1 MKTVFF
7 NKAEIQK
14 LKSILQTSG
23 SEYQKI
29 LRKIEK
35 AENRQTDYL
44 DLIFEIYKIAH
55 KEVAGYF
62 KKFNTDTI
70 NYKGGLYAKSKSQI
84 DSISYENGGIYA
96 TCTDGNTYDISY
108 TDRLLFLA
116 QSLKKQKIQKAETH
130 IPIDKIEL
138 TPYTTDQQE
147 AIVLFGKGIEY
158 RMEKKAKAALEQV
171 LQFLSTENKGLK
183 GIEAVREYFDEKLK
197 EEEE

>member
-7 NKAEIQK
+7 TKAEIKK
-14 LKSILQTSG
+14 LKSILHTSG

-55 KEVAGYF
+55 KEVAEYF

-70 NYKGGLYAKSKSQI
+70 NYEGGLYVKSQI

-138 TPYTTDQQE
+138 TPYTTDKQE
-147 AIVLFGKGIEY
+147 AIALFGKGIEDK
-158 RMEKKAKAALEQV
+158 MEKKAKAALEQV

-197 EEEE
+197 HDEE

>member
-7 NKAEIQK
+7 TKAEIKK
-14 LKSILQTSG
+14 LKSILHTSG

-70 NYKGGLYAKSKSQI
+70 NYEGGLYVKSQI

-138 TPYTTDQQE
+138 TPYTTDKQE
-147 AIVLFGKGIEY
+147 AIVLFGKGIEDK
-158 RMEKKAKAALEQV
+158 MEKKAKAALEQV

-197 EEEE
+197 HDEE